1 MDYSENFITRVQI
14 EKIIELPFS
23 DIYSML
29 IRYVYFKGLVYWDD
43 KEIKYVDGYFIIE
56 DSSVVTIGRHRE
68 DIDNNILF
76 DGYSEAGYQNLENIK
91 GVEFSNNDDL
101 IDEVLSLRSPQKID
115 VVLYSYI
122 QLCQLMKKLGCPEPK
137 CLTELTKK
145 EYAYDIKLVN
155 QKSNFTLNDAVRI
168 AANIYSIPTGIFTA
182 KVPDSFTLFN
192 HYRELLSDCI
202 KGTNQHGFRLHTVEL
217 WCSYNDES
225 GESYS
230 KSYENGIYFKQQV
243 TLDSELTT
251 ISKREFV
258 RWCKYENVDTGLY
271 YLPKHVDE
279 SIEALEMKL
288 DESEKEVSR
297 LLKIMIDKPDQE
309 LSKVDSYPPE
319 LQLAIDAF
327 EQLCSNQ
334 KKLPTNENIKE
345 WLQKESKERGINH
358 KDGSKELKGLS
369 DIKLKTIPSIIKS

>member
-1 MDYSENFITRVQI
+1 VDYSKNFLTFEQI
-14 EKIIELPFS
+14 EKLIELPFS
-23 DIYSML
+23 DIREML
-29 IRYVYFKGLVYWDD
+29 TQHVNFKGLVYVR
-43 KEIKYVDGYFIIE
+43 EHEVTYVNGYFIIE
-56 DSSVVTIGRHRE
+56 DTGGTYDRINA
-68 DIDNNILF
+68 DNPI
-76 DGYSEAGYQNLENIK
+76 SETLYKIK
-91 GVEFSNNDDL
+91 GTEFSNNEGL
-101 IDEVLSLRSPQKID
+101 MGLVLVLKSSQELD
-115 VVLYSYI
+115 VVLYSYK
-122 QLCQLMKKLGCPEPK
+122 QLCELMIKLGCPEPK

-145 EYAYDIKLVN
+145 EYFYDLKTVN
-155 QKSNFTLNDAVRI
+155 QKSNFTLEDAAKI
-168 AANIYSIPTGIFTA
+168 AANIYSTSSDSPIIFI
-182 KVPDSFTLFN
+182 KDPPYILYE
-192 HYRELLSDCI
+192 HYKELLSDCI
-202 KGTNQHGFRLHTVEL
+202 KGTNQHGFKLHTVIL
-217 WCSYNDES
+217 WCFYTDGFGDTLSQSYD
-225 GESYS
+225 
-230 KSYENGIYFKQQV
+230 NGTYFKQQA

-271 YLPKHVDE
+271 YFPKYVDE

-309 LSKVDSYPPE
+309 LSKIDSYPPE

>member
-1 MDYSENFITRVQI
+1 
-14 EKIIELPFS
+14 
-23 DIYSML
+23 
-29 IRYVYFKGLVYWDD
+29 
-43 KEIKYVDGYFIIE
+43 
-56 DSSVVTIGRHRE
+56 
-68 DIDNNILF
+68 
-76 DGYSEAGYQNLENIK
+76 
-91 GVEFSNNDDL
+91 
-101 IDEVLSLRSPQKID
+101 
-115 VVLYSYI
+115 
-122 QLCQLMKKLGCPEPK
+122 
-137 CLTELTKK
+137 
-145 EYAYDIKLVN
+145 
-155 QKSNFTLNDAVRI
+155 
-168 AANIYSIPTGIFTA
+168 
-182 KVPDSFTLFN
+182 VPGSFTLFD

-202 KGTNQHGFRLHTVEL
+202 KGTNQHGFKLHTVEL
-217 WCSYNDES
+217 WCSYNDEF

-230 KSYENGIYFKQQV
+230 KSYENGIYFKQQA

-271 YLPKHVDE
+271 YFPKHVDE